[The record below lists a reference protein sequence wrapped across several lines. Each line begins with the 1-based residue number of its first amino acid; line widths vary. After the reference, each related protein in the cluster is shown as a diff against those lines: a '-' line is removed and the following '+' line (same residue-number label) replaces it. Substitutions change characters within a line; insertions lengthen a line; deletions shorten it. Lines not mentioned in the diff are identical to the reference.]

1 MRVHVV
7 LGGPGTK
14 AHLAVEDANP
24 ELALLNPGSPVVS
37 SSRSMGAVVW
47 ILDENG
53 KRTDALVPDGSV
65 MPPVPMLYAF
75 DALTLEVLSRTP
87 LAAPGGKYNHPTV
100 AHGLVLV
107 GTDRLSAFRGP

>member
-1 MRVHVV
+1 
-7 LGGPGTK
+7 
-14 AHLAVEDANP
+14 
-24 ELALLNPGSPVVS
+24 
-37 SSRSMGAVVW
+37 MGAVVW

-87 LAAPGGKYNHPTV
+87 LAAPGGKYNHPAV
-100 AHGLVLV
+100 AHGLVLL